1 VDEKDSFAA
10 VIADDSL
17 IAQLRDTLGIEHYE
31 YFSACMACQEED
43 KGAEVFVAVL
53 GGEPVGA
60 LLVRWSEADEPQV
73 NLHLPKV
80 PLFYHVVIRADR
92 RRQGL
97 GTRFVKEVEAWLR
110 SGGHTRVALGVD
122 HGNKGARRF
131 YQELGY
137 VESAEPDLRGLRN
150 ELKPD
155 GTAAGGEEPYDIFVA
170 DLYRT

>member
-1 VDEKDSFAA
+1 MDEKDSFAA

-31 YFSACMACQEED
+31 YFSACMAYQQDED

-110 SGGHTRVALGVD
+110 AGGHTRAALGVD
-122 HGNKGARRF
+122 HSNKGARRF
-131 YQELGY
+131 YQGLGY
-137 VESAEPDLRGLRN
+137 VESAEPDLRSLRN

-155 GTAAGGEEPYDIFVA
+155 GTEEPYDIFVA
-170 DLYRT
+170 DLYRSET